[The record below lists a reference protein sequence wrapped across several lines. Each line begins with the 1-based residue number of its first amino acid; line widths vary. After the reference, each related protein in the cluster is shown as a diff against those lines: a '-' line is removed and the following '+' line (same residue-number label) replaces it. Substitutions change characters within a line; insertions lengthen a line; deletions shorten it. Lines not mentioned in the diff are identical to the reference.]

1 MRKALVAIVAIT
13 ALLASAALM
22 RPGAL
27 EAMPNF
33 AQAYGVDCSK
43 CHTVVPALNAYGR
56 YIQRSQYSLLSS
68 DVMKKALP
76 GWIGYQAN
84 YDSQASA
91 PDTHKVVWGNVAVHV
106 DGVIDDSWSFHVQQW
121 LVNDNQGGGLDT
133 MWVSYNGIFK
143 HNGNL
148 EIGKLEV
155 PGPSPYSQWFEI
167 APFALPEIT
176 IGEHAYQLDANR
188 WGAKLGYLS
197 NSMSVAA
204 AYVGSDEDLN
214 GATDWVPPNGK
225 AWQYQLAFLKA
236 KSPVEAGYYGA
247 QGTFPISDGSIDRWS
262 AGGLYLQRDPMH
274 GVPGIFAAYQAT
286 HDSYPFAGATN
297 PATSHGYSVDVYQ
310 PFFRDKVVLG
320 FRREMTNDGL
330 GNIGQYGN
338 IDMTIVLNK
347 YLRLYTEAG
356 LNGANPGNGV
366 DRIGTPAWRAF
377 IWWTMP
383 VAKARNS

>member
-13 ALLASAALM
+13 GLLASAALM

-43 CHTVVPALNAYGR
+43 CHTVVPTLNAYGR
-56 YIQRSQYSLLSS
+56 YIQRSQYSLLSA
-68 DVMKKALP
+68 DLMKKALP

-106 DGVIDDSWSFHVQQW
+106 DGVIADNWSFHVQQW
-121 LVNDNQGGGLDT
+121 LVNDNQAGGLDT